1 MAAFTLTPSRAS
13 CYSLT
18 LMMQCS
24 HTDTHP
30 TAALCNPH
38 ISGMPRSSLRRL
50 LRRAIETCCAGVVI
64 VTLLSPVRAEEPPA
78 PEEIPAP
85 HTAETTDPTAGPEEI
100 PALPTAKTPD
110 PNLAAVDPV
119 AIDPFIRLRGSVW
132 RTKAGIV
139 FLKTPIGL
147 LTLSSKTTL
156 KDLKASQEVRF
167 WVHERHVVVEIRK
180 RADESLVHRYLSGPM
195 TSGNDGPNTLHCWG
209 PDGDQTVHVGMQ
221 KERLTHYHEGDPLT
235 VEVDDT
241 NTVSGVHDL
250 QFDLQISQAPP
261 AGSDVQLLLSGTVSK
276 LKSNF
281 VFVRTPIGLVMLNSK
296 IGVPHVKVGQS
307 ITLHI
312 DDEHVA
318 VTLLPPETTTPR
330 RNASP
335 SP

>member
-1 MAAFTLTPSRAS
+1 MAAFALTPSRTS

-18 LMMQCS
+18 LMMHAT
-24 HTDTHP
+24 HTEAHP
-30 TAALCNPH
+30 APARNNPRM
-38 ISGMPRSSLRRL
+38 SGIHDLTLRRL
-50 LRRAIETCCAGVVI
+50 LRRAIEPFCAGMVVI
-64 VTLLSPVRAEEPPA
+64 TLLSPVRAEEPPEPA
-78 PEEIPAP
+78 ETLSPPAVEPPAP
-85 HTAETTDPTAGPEEI
+85 
-100 PALPTAKTPD
+100 TP
-110 PNLAAVDPV
+110 AAVDPV
-119 AIDPFIRLRGSVW
+119 TIDPFIRLRGSVW

-167 WVHERHVVVEIRK
+167 WVHERHFVVEIRK

-195 TSGNDGPNTLHCWG
+195 TPGTDEPRTLHWWG
-209 PDGDQTVHVGMQ
+209 PDGDQTVQVGTQ
-221 KERLTHYHEGDPLT
+221 EERLTNYREGDPLT
-235 VEVDDT
+235 VEVDET
-241 NTVSGVHDL
+241 NTISGVHDL
-250 QFDLQISQAPP
+250 QFDLQISQAPS

-296 IGVPHVKVGQS
+296 IGVPHVKVGQP

-318 VTLLPPETTTPR
+318 VTLPPTETAAPR
-330 RNASP
+330 RSASP
-335 SP
+335 IP